1 MKESVMYLIP
11 EPQKMIMEED
21 TGFVLRY
28 NGRITVSSLCDRKAV
43 AHAAILKE
51 EILRQLGFNYLISKG
66 DKLTGELFLG
76 LKRELHPE
84 GYQLIITKDA
94 IELYGGSNAGIL
106 YGIQTLRQIINFKGA
121 VLPSLTI
128 EDYPAIENRGFYHD
142 ITRGRIPTLQSLKE
156 LADKMSYYKM
166 NQLQL
171 YIEHSF
177 LFRNFSEVWRDD
189 TPLTA
194 EEILELDQYCRNLHI
209 DLVPSIAT
217 FGHLYKVLRTK
228 TYSHLCELE
237 GSDKEPFSFYERMA
251 HHTLDISNKDSFA
264 FITEMLKE
272 FIPLFSSQYFN
283 LCADET
289 FDLGKGKSKALAEN
303 VGLDNMYIDF
313 VGQICEFL
321 ISKGKE
327 PMFWGDII
335 CGFPEAVQKLPKSV
349 ICLNWG
355 YEPNESE
362 DNTKALKEAGAR
374 QYVCPGVNGWNR
386 LINNYRSAYDNI
398 SRMSS
403 YAVKYQ
409 AEGILNTDWGD
420 FGHINHPEFSI
431 AGMIYGAAFSWNA
444 KGLEFED
451 INCKISRLEYGDATD
466 TFLSIVNTLSEQNAV
481 SWYDVI
487 CFKELK
493 ENAIIGEPY
502 SPVLKDISWDEIN
515 ATNVKIDNCLTLLY
529 RILST
534 ARQEKRYLY
543 KAYFIA
549 GAGIK
554 LFNEIGAFA
563 ACGPCTADAKEQGK
577 ELATKL
583 EYWHQEYKGLWRSVS
598 KESELYRISEVA
610 FWYADYLRA
619 M

>member
-1 MKESVMYLIP
+1 MYLIP
-11 EPQKMIMEED
+11 EPQKIILEED
-21 TGFVLRY
+21 TGFVLKY
-28 NGRITVSSLCDRKAV
+28 NGRITVSSLCDRQAV
-43 AHAAILKE
+43 AHATILKE
-51 EILRQLGFNYLISKG
+51 DILKQLGFDYLLSKG
-66 DKLTGELFLG
+66 EKITGEIYLG
-76 LKRELHPE
+76 IKTEMHQE
-84 GYQLIITKDA
+84 GYQLIITKDT

-106 YGIQTLRQIINFKGA
+106 YGIQTLRQIIHFKGA
-121 VLPSLTI
+121 VLPSLKI
-128 EDYPAIENRGFYHD
+128 EDYPSIKNRGFYHD
-142 ITRGRIPTLQSLKE
+142 ITRGRIPTLKSLKE

-194 EEILELDQYCRNLHI
+194 EEILELDQYCHNLHI

-217 FGHLYKVLRTK
+217 FGHLYKVLCTK

-237 GSDKEPFSFYERMA
+237 GVEKELFSFYERMN
-251 HHTLDISNKDSFA
+251 HHTLDISNKDSFT
-264 FITEMLKE
+264 FICEMLKE
-272 FIPLFSSQYFN
+272 FMPLFSSKYFN

-289 FDLGKGKSKALAEN
+289 FDLGKGKSKQLAEN

-313 VGQICEFL
+313 VSQICEFL
-321 ISKGKE
+321 ISNGKQ

-335 CGFPEAVQKLPKSV
+335 CGFPQAVKKLPQGV

-355 YEPNESE
+355 YAANESE
-362 DNTKALKEAGAR
+362 DNTRALKEAGAL
-374 QYVCPGVNGWNR
+374 QYVCPGVSGWNR
-386 LINNYRSAYDNI
+386 LINNYRSAYENI

-420 FGHINHPEFSI
+420 YGHINHPEFSI
-431 AGMIYGAAFSWNA
+431 TGMIYGASFSWNE
-444 KGLEFED
+444 KGMEFKE

-466 TFLSIVNTLSEQNAV
+466 TFLSVVNTLSEQNAV

-493 ENAIIGEPY
+493 ESAIKEEPY
-502 SPVLKDISWDEIN
+502 SPILENLSWDEVY

-549 GAGIK
+549 GTGLK
-554 LFNEIGAFA
+554 LFNEIGAFV
-563 ACGPCTADAKEQGK
+563 ACGTCNTEAAEQGK
-577 ELATKL
+577 ELAVKL
-583 EYWHQEYKGLWRSVS
+583 EYWHQDYKELWRSVS

-610 FWYADYLRA
+610 FWYADYLRSL
-619 M
+619 

>member
-1 MKESVMYLIP
+1 MYLIP

-28 NGRITVSSLCDRKAV
+28 NGRITVSSLCDRQAV

-51 EILRQLGFNYLISKG
+51 EILRQLGFHYLISKG
-66 DKLTGELFLG
+66 EKISGELFLG
-76 LKRELHPE
+76 LKTTLHPE
-84 GYQLIITKDA
+84 GYQLIITKDT
-94 IELYGGSNAGIL
+94 IELYGGSSAGIL

-121 VLPSLTI
+121 VLPALTI
-128 EDYPAIENRGFYHD
+128 EDYPVIENRGFYHD

-237 GSDKEPFSFYERMA
+237 GAEKEPFSFYERMG

-264 FITEMLKE
+264 FITEILQE
-272 FIPLFSSQYFN
+272 FIPLFSSEYFN

-289 FDLGKGKSKALAEN
+289 FDLGKGKSKAMAEK

-313 VGQICEFL
+313 VGQISEFL
-321 ISKGKE
+321 ISKGKK

-335 CGFPEAVQKLPKSV
+335 CGFPEAVKKLPEGV

-362 DNTKALKEAGAR
+362 DNTKALKEAGAL

-420 FGHINHPEFSI
+420 FGHINHPEFSL

-444 KGLEFED
+444 KRLEFED

-466 TFLSIVNTLSEQNAV
+466 TFLSVVNTLSEQNAV
-481 SWYDVI
+481 TWYDVI

-493 ENAIIGEPY
+493 ENAIKGKPY
-502 SPVLKDISWDEIN
+502 SPVLEDISWDEIN

-549 GAGIK
+549 GAGMK

-563 ACGPCTADAKEQGK
+563 VCGPCTADAKEQGK
-577 ELATKL
+577 ELAVRL
-583 EYWHQEYKGLWRSVS
+583 EYWHQEYKELWRSVS

-610 FWYADYLRA
+610 FWYADYLRVL
-619 M
+619 